1 MIYCKS
7 LHNIDESTLNGTFK
21 GSAVP
26 AYRAFDAIG
35 GGDWPAFKRTRYQ
48 TNNNEKE
55 VINHH

>member
-26 AYRAFDAIG
+26 AYHAFDTIG
-35 GGDWPAFKRTRYQ
+35 GGIGPHLNAHAFKRT
-48 TNNNEKE
+48 TMKKE
-55 VINHH
+55 VVNHH